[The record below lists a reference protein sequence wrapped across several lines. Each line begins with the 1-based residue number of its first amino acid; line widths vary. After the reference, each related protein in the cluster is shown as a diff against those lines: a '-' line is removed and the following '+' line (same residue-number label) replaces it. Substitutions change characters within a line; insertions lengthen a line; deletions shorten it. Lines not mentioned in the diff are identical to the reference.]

1 MFNFKMTHRLVSYNP
16 NSACAVPERH
26 LGQLCEII
34 EEHERLGTVTV
45 AFYDQ
50 STNSV
55 FALMVDKECAER
67 I

>member
-1 MFNFKMTHRLVSYNP
+1 MNSKMTHRLVSHNP

-34 EEHERLGTVTV
+34 EEHKRLGTVTV
-45 AFYDQ
+45 AFYDHYSS
-50 STNSV
+50 STV
-55 FALMVDKECAER
+55 ALMVDKECAER